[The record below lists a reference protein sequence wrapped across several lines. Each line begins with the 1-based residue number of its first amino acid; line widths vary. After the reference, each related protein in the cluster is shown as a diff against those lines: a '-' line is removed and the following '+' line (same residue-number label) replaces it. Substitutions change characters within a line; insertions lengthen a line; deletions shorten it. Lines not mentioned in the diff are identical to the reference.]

1 MTYEGMINGMRKKGK
16 MYKIRKREGENVYDV
31 RRKVKGKIKRK
42 DGKKEGKKERRK
54 LLTVTLEIFR

>member
-1 MTYEGMINGMRKKGK
+1 MRKKGK
-16 MYKIRKREGENVYDV
+16 MYKICKREGEIVYDV